1 MKISIKKPLTDL
13 SKALRYVLNI
23 ISLDPAG
30 VGEVLTVGQVGVVG
44 VEAVADTED
53 SGVFCLGGEL
63 VGEHV
68 AFFLDNLELLCAD
81 EVLFSVF
88 DAVDHQFD
96 VEILAEA
103 VGVDDG
109 FDAYALAGGRV

>member
-44 VEAVADTED
+44 DRK
-53 SGVFCLGGEL
+53 
-63 VGEHV
+63 
-68 AFFLDNLELLCAD
+68 
-81 EVLFSVF
+81 SV
-88 DAVDHQFD
+88 V
-96 VEILAEA
+96 
-103 VGVDDG
+103 
-109 FDAYALAGGRV
+109 